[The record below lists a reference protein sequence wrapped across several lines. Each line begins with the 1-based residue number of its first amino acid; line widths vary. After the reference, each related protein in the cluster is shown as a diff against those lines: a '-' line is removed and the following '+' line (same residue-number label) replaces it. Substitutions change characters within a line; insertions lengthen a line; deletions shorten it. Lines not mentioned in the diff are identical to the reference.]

1 MRKPYFEI
9 FFDFF
14 AFFCPA
20 SVFPFPQKSK
30 PFQGFFRS
38 PSLLPLARFMST
50 FPGVSFRR
58 KRNVSS
64 ISRRDLREI
73 SSVCISLF
81 SPLQPCSRFFPGSR
95 SRFSLLTRFHPFWQT
110 SDVCSFFCARSVA
123 GRGGNVYNRGTARKP
138 SSCEE
143 AARPSPDMLF
153 VAADSSSVDRIR
165 LNRRPL
171 RGLL

>member
-1 MRKPYFEI
+1 MRFPRAAPFLPSRQKNKGL
-9 FFDFF
+9 
-14 AFFCPA
+14 
-20 SVFPFPQKSK
+20 SVFLKLVRQPDFSSLIATLPGVSCR
-30 PFQGFFRS
+30 RS
-38 PSLLPLARFMST
+38 MTT